1 MIVIDT
7 GPVVAAAN
15 RKDDHHADCVH
26 LLENHPGPLLLPS
39 PLVAEIGYMLS
50 SRAGVRAEADFLRDV
65 ADGVYDLVPVTSSEA
80 ARAADLV
87 ERYANLPWEPPTR
100 SSWLSPRSTARPP
113 SRHWTAGTSASSG
126 PSTCRPSPCFPSDT
140 HRCRVVRTPRQA
152 TVADAYRPARWEAIL
167 AVFRGGPSGPL
178 AGARDNGRWPAR
190 RGGVIATYGGEV
202 MAEHT
207 PRREQPRLRP
217 APLLFEPAEAA
228 SDPEHFFDLESVED
242 PRELLERS
250 TELTLAFRAAADRAA
265 EFQAMAAAQLADPRR
280 FDRLTPADIAERAEW
295 TEDYAKKMV
304 EFGRDLLRGGDG
316 GAGGLGGVE
325 PA

>member
-1 MIVIDT
+1 
-7 GPVVAAAN
+7 
-15 RKDDHHADCVH
+15 
-26 LLENHPGPLLLPS
+26 
-39 PLVAEIGYMLS
+39 
-50 SRAGVRAEADFLRDV
+50 
-65 ADGVYDLVPVTSSEA
+65 
-80 ARAADLV
+80 
-87 ERYANLPWEPPTR
+87 
-100 SSWLSPRSTARPP
+100 
-113 SRHWTAGTSASSG
+113 
-126 PSTCRPSPCFPSDT
+126 
-140 HRCRVVRTPRQA
+140 
-152 TVADAYRPARWEAIL
+152 
-167 AVFRGGPSGPL
+167 
-178 AGARDNGRWPAR
+178 
-190 RGGVIATYGGEV
+190 

-250 TELTLAFRAAADRAA
+250 TELTLAFRAAADRAT

-304 EFGRDLLRGGDG
+304 EFGRDLLRGTDG

-325 PA
+325 SV